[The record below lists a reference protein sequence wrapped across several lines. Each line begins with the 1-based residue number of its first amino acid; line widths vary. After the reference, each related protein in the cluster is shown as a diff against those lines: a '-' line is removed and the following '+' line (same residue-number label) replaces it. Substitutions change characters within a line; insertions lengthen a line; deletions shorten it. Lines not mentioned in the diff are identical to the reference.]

1 MYEYGTFMR
10 HLSNISLQVFN
21 KFTQVIVLC
30 GVITILYFSVVENRG
45 GHRGAARG
53 SGGRQQSSALR
64 FDGEFDFETSN
75 AQFDKVQI
83 EKELK
88 EKLTLGIL
96 LSTSL

>member
-1 MYEYGTFMR
+1 MVGYV
-10 HLSNISLQVFN
+10 SL
-21 KFTQVIVLC
+21 
-30 GVITILYFSVVENRG
+30 FSVTENRG
-45 GHRGAARG
+45 SHRTSARG
-53 SGGRQQSSALR
+53 SGGRQQSSTLR

-96 LSTSL
+96 LLSLGFWTNL

>member
-1 MYEYGTFMR
+1 M
-10 HLSNISLQVFN
+10 
-21 KFTQVIVLC
+21 
-30 GVITILYFSVVENRG
+30 
-45 GHRGAARG
+45 ARG
-53 SGGRQQSSALR
+53 SASRPQGSALH

-96 LSTSL
+96 TSDVRGIFQHYCDSVEMLGNELN

>member
-1 MYEYGTFMR
+1 M
-10 HLSNISLQVFN
+10 SP
-21 KFTQVIVLC
+21 
-30 GVITILYFSVVENRG
+30 YFFVAENRG
-45 GHRGAARG
+45 GHRGVPRG

-96 LSTSL
+96 LSTFLKELLIRCSLL

>member
-1 MYEYGTFMR
+1 MT
-10 HLSNISLQVFN
+10 
-21 KFTQVIVLC
+21 VIMS
-30 GVITILYFSVVENRG
+30 LYFSVVENRG
-45 GHRGAARG
+45 GHRGAPRG
-53 SGGRQQSSALR
+53 SGGRQQGSALR

-96 LSTSL
+96 LSTFFKELVMG